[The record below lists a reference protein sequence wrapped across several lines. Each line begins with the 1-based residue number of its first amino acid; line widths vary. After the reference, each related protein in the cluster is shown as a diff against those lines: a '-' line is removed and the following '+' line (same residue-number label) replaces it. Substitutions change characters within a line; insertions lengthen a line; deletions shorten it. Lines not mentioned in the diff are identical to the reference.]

1 MENKFTPE
9 LLEKAKQAKSP
20 EELIALAKESNIE
33 LTEEQ
38 AKEYLEKLNPK
49 IGELADDEL
58 DNVAG
63 GGCVQEAVGSAYDAA
78 RDAYDTARGA
88 IDDLRG
94 DSLGGISTGIT
105 DSVIDVL
112 KKGGTAIGSNT
123 GTNNK

>member
-1 MENKFTPE
+1 MENKLTPE
-9 LLEKAKQAKSP
+9 LLEKAKQTKSP
-20 EELIALAKESNIE
+20 EELIALAKENGAE
-33 LTEEQ
+33 LMEEEANTYF
-38 AKEYLEKLNPK
+38 AKINKS
-49 IGELADDEL
+49 GELADDEL

-94 DSLGGISTGIT
+94 DSLG
-105 DSVIDVL
+105 SVIDVL